1 MATRRGILGMLAAAP
16 VAAPAAMEAAMEGS
30 AVAEAGWTR
39 NTVRAAL
46 SPVSNFNARATVV
59 AAYKAGVIDK
69 ATMLRAVED
78 WDGRALVRLEL
89 DPDIEAM
96 RSLSGVAKQHM
107 QRQRI
112 ADRRIGDWL
121 HREEN
126 FTYGLAKRLAG
137 ISE

>member
-1 MATRRGILGMLAAAP
+1 MATRRGILGMMAAAP
-16 VAAPAAMEAAMEGS
+16 VALPAAAEAAMES
-30 AVAEAGWTR
+30 IAVAEAGWAGQV
-39 NTVRAAL
+39 VRAAVH
-46 SPVSNFNARATVV
+46 PMSNFNARTTIV

-69 ATMLRAVED
+69 DTMLRAVED
-78 WDGRALVRLEL
+78 WDGRALGRQEL

-96 RSLSGVAKQHM
+96 RSISGVAKQRM

-126 FTYGLAKRLAG
+126 FSYALAKRLAG
-137 ISE
+137 IPE